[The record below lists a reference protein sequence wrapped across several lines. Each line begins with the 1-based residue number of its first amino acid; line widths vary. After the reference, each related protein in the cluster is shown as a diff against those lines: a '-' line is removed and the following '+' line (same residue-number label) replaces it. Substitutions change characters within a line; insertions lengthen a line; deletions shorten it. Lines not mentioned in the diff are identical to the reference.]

1 MPPNQP
7 MTILKVENISCDYDS
22 QSAVKSASFGLEEG
36 SLACLLGPS
45 GCGKTT
51 VLRAIAGFHNLLG
64 GTITLNNI
72 CISSRTVNIP
82 PEQRNIS
89 MVFQDCA
96 LFPHLTVEKNIAAG
110 LYGHAKNTIG
120 DTVAEMLDYVR
131 LAGFSKRYPH
141 ELSGGQQQ
149 RVALARALA
158 PKPRLL
164 LMDEPFSN
172 LDLELRENLGREVR
186 DLLKNIGTTC
196 ILVTHD
202 QQDAFTFSDEVG
214 VMKEGK
220 IEQWDTPYN
229 LYHKPA
235 TRFVADF
242 IGDGVFLDAAIL
254 GQNKIWSELAVLTG
268 DLAADARRGQRIQLL
283 VRPDDIIHD
292 DDSKM
297 TAKIKKKTF
306 RGESYLYTLVL
317 PSGNEILSLVPSHHN
332 HAIGEDLGIK
342 LEIDHLVYFDFDDL

>member
-1 MPPNQP
+1 MT
-7 MTILKVENISCDYDS
+7 TILTVDNICCSYENRSVVNS
-22 QSAVKSASFGLEEG
+22 TSFQLEEG
-36 SLACLLGPS
+36 NLACLLGPS

-51 VLRAIAGFHNLLG
+51 VLRAIAGFQELNS
-64 GTITLNNI
+64 GTIILNDQ
-72 CISSRTVNIP
+72 CISSAAGNTP
-82 PEQRNIS
+82 PEKRNLS
-89 MVFQDCA
+89 MVFQDHA

-110 LYGHAKNTIG
+110 LYGHERNTIKK
-120 DTVAEMLDYVR
+120 TVAEMLDYVR
-131 LAGFSKRYPH
+131 LDGLQNRYPH

-172 LDLELRENLGREVR
+172 LDLELRESLGQEVR

-202 QQDAFTFSDEVG
+202 QQDAFTFSDQVG
-214 VMKEGK
+214 VMKDGG

-229 LYHKPA
+229 LYHQPG

-242 IGDGVFLDAAIL
+242 VGNGVFLNAVIL
-254 GQNKIWSELAVLTG
+254 EHNKIWSELAVLVG
-268 DLAADARRGQRIQLL
+268 DLPSDAQPGEHIQLL
-283 VRPDDIIHD
+283 IRPDDIVHD
-292 DDSKM
+292 DESKL
-297 TAKIKKKTF
+297 TARIKKKAF

-317 PSGNEILSLVPSHHN
+317 QSGNEILSMVPSHHN
-332 HAIGEDLGIK
+332 HTIGEDLGIK
-342 LEIDHLVYFDFDDL
+342 LEIDHLVYFHEE